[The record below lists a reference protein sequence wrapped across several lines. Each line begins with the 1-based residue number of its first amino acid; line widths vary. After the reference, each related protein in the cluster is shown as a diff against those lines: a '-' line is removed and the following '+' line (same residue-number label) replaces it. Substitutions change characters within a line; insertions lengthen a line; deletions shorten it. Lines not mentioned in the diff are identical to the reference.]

1 MAKGAMSKGKKREKQ
16 PKIQSG
22 ISNRTAMLI
31 AFGSL
36 AGLFV
41 LMYLLVGTSAAVPG
55 KDISKFVQIETI
67 TPGDGRSFPK
77 PGNTVKVHYTGMLES
92 GQEFDSSRRR
102 EQPLEFEL
110 GRQKVIKGWDEGLQ
124 KVSKGERARLT
135 IQPEWGYGAK
145 GTPGGPIPP
154 NAVLIFDVELL
165 DFS

>member
-1 MAKGAMSKGKKREKQ
+1 MPGSQGGIFGRSCTEPTKQ
-16 PKIQSG
+16 FCPG
-22 ISNRTAMLI
+22 
-31 AFGSL
+31 FL
-36 AGLFV
+36 ASCAS
-41 LMYLLVGTSAAVPG
+41 TQ
-55 KDISKFVQIETI
+55 DISKFVQIETI